1 MFDWVLSYFGFLGSF
16 LNFWWKLI
24 SNFSHWW
31 ELPIFIF
38 GFLLSSFFV
47 LFLSWW
53 IVLIFFQLVIL
64 FLSYTQ
70 RLLKIEIPIV
80 GKHLEKSLKESEE
93 RTSRDKELLEK
104 SLRNRVTIIWENR
117 GKNQKQFTSE
127 EFEYVIKVFGLHK
140 EQQELRKTFSDEITF
155 NIQKWSLIE
164 KSLNTRHEM
173 TDDDRV
179 QYQQQYDEGKLETWF
194 RREVR
199 NS

>member
-1 MFDWVLSYFGFLGSF
+1 ML
-16 LNFWWKLI
+16 
-24 SNFSHWW
+24 
-31 ELPIFIF
+31 F

-64 FLSYTQ
+64 VLSYTQ

-80 GKHLEKSLKESEE
+80 GRHLEKSLKESEE

-140 EQQELRKTFSDEITF
+140 EQQELRKTFSDETTF

-194 RREVR
+194 KREVR